1 MKNAVDLSK
10 FNNAW
15 YRPGC
20 FLRRLLWFIKGRIL
34 LNTYLPWPM
43 WVKRFALRFFGAKL
57 GRGVVIKPKVNIKYP
72 WFLEVGDH
80 VWIGEGVW
88 IDNLGKVTIG
98 SHVAL
103 SQGAMLLCGNHD
115 YKKESFDLIVGPIT
129 IEDGAWIGAKAVVCP
144 GVRVG
149 THAILTVG
157 SVATK
162 DLEPYG
168 IYQGNPAVKV
178 RERKLTPDP
187 SRGKRGETERSE
199 AG

>member
-1 MKNAVDLSK
+1 MSNTVDLAK
-10 FNNAW
+10 FNHSW
-15 YRPGC
+15 YRPGNIL
-20 FLRRLLWFIKGRIL
+20 LRALWFIKGRVLI
-34 LNTYLPWPM
+34 NTYFPWPM
-43 WVKRFALRFFGAKL
+43 WVKRFTLRFFGAKL

-72 WFLEVGDH
+72 WFLTVGDH

-98 SHVAL
+98 NNVAL

-115 YKKESFDLIVGPIT
+115 YKKESFDLVVGDIT
-129 IEDGAWIGAKAVVCP
+129 IEDGAWIGAQAVVCP

-149 THAILTVG
+149 SHAILTVG

-168 IYQGNPAVKV
+168 IYQGNPASKI
-178 RERKLTPDP
+178 RERVIQ
-187 SRGKRGETERSE
+187 
-199 AG
+199 